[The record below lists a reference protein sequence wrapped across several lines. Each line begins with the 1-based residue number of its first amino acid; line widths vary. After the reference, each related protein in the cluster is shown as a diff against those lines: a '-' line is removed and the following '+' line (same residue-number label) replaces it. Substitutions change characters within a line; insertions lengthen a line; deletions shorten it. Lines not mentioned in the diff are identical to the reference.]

1 MPREWTNAS
10 GRNPERGIGVP
21 QSWIRPNEA
30 PLPRVCLRYSLS
42 SMNRPA
48 FPTALRLAAFG
59 LFAFT
64 FTNFAAPFYQQDFNK
79 AEVGSLPEDLMPL
92 DGQFAVREEA
102 GNRFLELPGAPLE
115 SFGFLFGGSTQGGT
129 EVSARIFSTK
139 QGRKFPTFAIGLNGA
154 SGYRLQVSPAKKS
167 LEILK
172 GDTVAASVP
181 FDWKSGEWT
190 EMRLRI
196 GGNASGSFRV
206 EGRAWASGSP
216 EPAQPLVTL
225 NESTL
230 LPGGKSGAW
239 GMPFAGTPIRFD
251 DLRVTKTP

>member
-1 MPREWTNAS
+1 MDRSAS
-10 GRNPERGIGVP
+10 F
-21 QSWIRPNEA
+21 S
-30 PLPRVCLRYSLS
+30 
-42 SMNRPA
+42 
-48 FPTALRLAAFG
+48 ALRLAAFG
-59 LFAFT
+59 LFAFGAALT
-64 FTNFAAPFYQQDFNK
+64 ASAAPSHEFKLDFTK
-79 AEVGSLPEDLMPL
+79 YEIGSQPDDLLIL
-92 DGQFAVREEA
+92 DGQFAVREDA

-115 SFGFLFGGSTQGGT
+115 SFGFLFGSSTRGGV
-129 EVSARIFSTK
+129 EVSARIFTTK

-172 GDTVAASVP
+172 GDTLAASVP

-196 GGNASGSFRV
+196 GGNASGTFRI
-206 EGRAWASGSP
+206 EGRAWASGTA

-225 NESTL
+225 DETVL

-251 DLRVTKTP
+251 DLKVTQIP